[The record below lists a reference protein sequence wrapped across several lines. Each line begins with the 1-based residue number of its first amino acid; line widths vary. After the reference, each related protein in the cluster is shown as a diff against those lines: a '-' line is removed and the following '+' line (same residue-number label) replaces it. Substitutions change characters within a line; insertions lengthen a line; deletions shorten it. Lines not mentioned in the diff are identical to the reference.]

1 MEGDVTMRFVRR
13 CLVTASYVLVF
24 LGSAQALSPAFAAT
38 TPHRYLYA
46 VDEDPGSMAW
56 ISIYDMD
63 NGHVRTNKFLPTGA
77 YPPVTNVS
85 NLRGVV
91 ADAASARLYVS
102 YEQKVNNITTGWVY
116 AMNLYNNKLVWNKEI
131 SPGVDRLAISPNGQT
146 LYVPSGEGLNYSDMN
161 VVNATD
167 GSVIKELTTLPH
179 RPHDAL
185 FSPTPTGQVFQECKA
200 TDGTCEYLYEINP
213 STFTVT
219 KLPEHFPSYL
229 GPFAP
234 DHAGRYVVANVNGL
248 YAIAVADLSN
258 PSTPVSV
265 TGYPGRVENCAPCL
279 THGIA
284 WKPDQTQVWQAD
296 RTNKDIVIWN
306 MANPMKP
313 TGSYLPLYSGSNG
326 SHWISFSIRGDYAYV
341 SPTKLA
347 PPWNG
352 SVEVFKTGTTNTEAA
367 LLEASD
373 DLLEIDFTGAVV
385 TAVGNQFG
393 IGRK

>member
-1 MEGDVTMRFVRR
+1 MRFVRR

-167 GSVIKELTTLPH
+167 GSVIK
-179 RPHDAL
+179 
-185 FSPTPTGQVFQECKA
+185 
-200 TDGTCEYLYEINP
+200 
-213 STFTVT
+213 
-219 KLPEHFPSYL
+219 
-229 GPFAP
+229 
-234 DHAGRYVVANVNGL
+234 
-248 YAIAVADLSN
+248 
-258 PSTPVSV
+258 
-265 TGYPGRVENCAPCL
+265 
-279 THGIA
+279 
-284 WKPDQTQVWQAD
+284 
-296 RTNKDIVIWN
+296 
-306 MANPMKP
+306 
-313 TGSYLPLYSGSNG
+313 
-326 SHWISFSIRGDYAYV
+326 
-341 SPTKLA
+341 
-347 PPWNG
+347 
-352 SVEVFKTGTTNTEAA
+352 
-367 LLEASD
+367 
-373 DLLEIDFTGAVV
+373 
-385 TAVGNQFG
+385 
-393 IGRK
+393 